1 MSGSGLRLTLIEA
14 RGPLAVAAVGGEM
27 DLPTAPGLH
36 QQATALIGDHPH
48 LILGLSGVTFC
59 DSSGLNAL
67 LRLRR
72 HAGENGGRLTLAAPT
87 DQITR
92 MLRLTGADAVLPRHA
107 DVTEARAAQ
116 PSDTR

>member
-1 MSGSGLRLTLIEA
+1 MSGSGLRLTLIET

-27 DLPTAPGLH
+27 DLRTAPGLH

-48 LILGLSGVTFC
+48 LILDLSGVTFC

-72 HAGENGGRLTLAAPT
+72 HAGENGGSLALAAPT
-87 DQITR
+87 DQIMR
-92 MLRLTGADAVLPRHA
+92 MLRLTGADAVLPLYA

-116 PSDTR
+116 PSDIR